1 MKGQQVTM
9 VAKKHRALA
18 IEILE
23 CVQDLE
29 SDARRDA
36 IDELVRGLGYGPDA
50 LTHEERAIVETLV
63 WALDR
68 S

>member
-1 MKGQQVTM
+1 MTVA
-9 VAKKHRALA
+9 AKKHRALA

-36 IDELVRGLGYGPDA
+36 IDELVRGLRYGPDA
-50 LTHEERAIVETLV
+50 LTLEERAIVETLV